1 MKSKQIKTYVGADL
15 HKDCTHFI
23 AQDKAGKEIASRK
36 MDNNGVMFRE
46 FLSGLP
52 QPVKVI
58 VESTSNWAWFCQ
70 EVKAGGHEVMVAHA
84 RETSAKSETREKN
97 DPLDARL
104 LATLLRGNLL
114 KKECW
119 QAPPEILRTRERLRY
134 MQFLSRQKVS
144 NKNRI
149 HSILIRLNIKC
160 PHKDVFC
167 KGGRKFLRSLDIA
180 PEYKA
185 GITRSLELIE
195 RIEASLSEDLEFC
208 RRMAQEDTLVGILT
222 TMPGVSAQL
231 ACMIRFET
239 GDVDRFERAEAYVN
253 YTGLV
258 PGKRSSSEHSK
269 EIGVTKEGSFWLR
282 WAFVQAAQTA
292 DRQKKGRLSAFFWK
306 QYRKTRNRNKAIVAT
321 AREMAVIAYHMM
333 RRKQEYYEP
342 AMFVC
347 Q

>member
-1 MKSKQIKTYVGADL
+1 MKSRQIATYVGADL
-15 HKDCTHFI
+15 HKNNTHFI

-36 MDNNGVMFRE
+36 LDNNGVMFRE
-46 FLSGLP
+46 FLSNLP

-58 VESTSNWAWFCQ
+58 VESTSNWAWFCE

-84 RETSAKSETREKN
+84 RETSSKSETREKN
-97 DPLDARL
+97 DPMDARL

-134 MQFLSRQKVS
+134 MQFLTRQKVA

-149 HSILIRLNIKC
+149 HSILTRLNIKS
-160 PHKDVFC
+160 PFKDAFC
-167 KGGRKFLRSLDIA
+167 KGGKRFLRSLDIDA
-180 PEYKA
+180 EYK
-185 GITRSLELIE
+185 TSLSRSLDLMENIE
-195 RIEASLSEDLEFC
+195 ILLAEDLAFC
-208 RRMAQEDTLVGILT
+208 RKLTIEDPLAGLLT

-239 GDVDRFERAEAYVN
+239 GDIDRFERVEAYVN

-258 PGKRSSSEHSK
+258 PGKRSSSDHSK
-269 EIGVTKEGSFWLR
+269 DIGVTKEGSFWLR

-292 DRQKKGRLSAFFWK
+292 DRQRKGRLSTFFWR
-306 QYRKTRNRNKAIVAT
+306 QFRKTRNRNKAIVAT

-333 RRKQEYYEP
+333 KRKEKYNEP
-342 AMFVC
+342 AIFVC
-347 Q
+347 K